1 VIANA
6 GDDVGGGNADTAAIK
21 AVIDSLA
28 SGAP

>member
-6 GDDVGGGNADTAAIK
+6 GADMGGGNADRAAVK

-28 SGAP
+28 PVAP